1 MTTTSALSY
10 HTKLQLK
17 FSGTA
22 PVFGGNL
29 TFSPESIGNEA
40 GENTATFAKE
50 ITFSDL
56 TLETGNYNFRI
67 ESDAGSGLVY
77 ADGTTPVL
85 NLIGEALV
93 QFEELAMIYV
103 ETNATATIS
112 GIFSTLP
119 TGLDPGGVLFLH
131 SQTVGDAIVGTGD
144 NVFQLSFSAASV
156 AAIGQANLK
165 ARIVIAGTL

>member
-17 FSGTA
+17 FSGSA

-29 TFSPESIGNEA
+29 TFSPEAIGTEP
-40 GENTATFAKE
+40 ATNSTIFAKE

-56 TLETGNYNFRI
+56 VLETGNYNFRI
-67 ESDAGSGLVY
+67 ESGDAGDLAYGGSG
-77 ADGTTPVL
+77 DPVL
-85 NLIGEALV
+85 NLAGEALE
-93 QFEELAMIYV
+93 QFEELDMIYIQ
-103 ETNATATIS
+103 TNAAATIS

-119 TGLDPGGVLFLH
+119 ATIDANGVLFLH
-131 SQTVGDAIVGTGD
+131 SQAVGDAITGAGD

-165 ARIVIAGTL
+165 ARIVISGTL